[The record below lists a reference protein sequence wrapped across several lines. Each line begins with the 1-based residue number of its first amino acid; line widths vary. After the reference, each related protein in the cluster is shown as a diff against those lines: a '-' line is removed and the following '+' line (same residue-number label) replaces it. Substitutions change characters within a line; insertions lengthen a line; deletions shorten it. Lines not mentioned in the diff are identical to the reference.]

1 MKKIILL
8 LSVIT
13 LFSCS
18 KEGVETLNEENI
30 ATNDTS
36 SRRLDPTE
44 GVTGGGCVDLIAGQ
58 NIVVGT
64 VCVDLIGDQ
73 IEVTYTTTGDWEL
86 DLTHLYVGDCEA
98 RPANNPGNPLIGQ
111 FPYSEAHANGTTT
124 FTYSVDEAVAGC
136 FGCVAAHAEVS
147 NSTGQHE
154 TAWGNG
160 DPYGGNSW
168 AMYFPYDLCPE

>member
-13 LFSCS
+13 LLSCS

-30 ATNDTS
+30 ATENNTI
-36 SRRLDPTE
+36 RRDGPTTDVL
-44 GVTGGGCVDLIAGQ
+44 GTVTTELIAGQ
-58 NIVVGT
+58 NTIVGT
-64 VCVDLIGDQ
+64 VTVDYDGTNVT
-73 IEVTYTTTGDWEL
+73 VTYETINGWEL
-86 DLTHLYVGDCEA
+86 DLTHLWLGVCED

-111 FPYSEAHANGTTT
+111 FPYSESHANGTTSY
-124 FTYSVDEAVAGC
+124 TYTLDPAEVGTC
-136 FGCVAAHAEVS
+136 GCVAAHAEVTNS
-147 NSTGQHE
+147 NGQTE

-168 AMYFPYDLCPE
+168 AMYFQFCFE